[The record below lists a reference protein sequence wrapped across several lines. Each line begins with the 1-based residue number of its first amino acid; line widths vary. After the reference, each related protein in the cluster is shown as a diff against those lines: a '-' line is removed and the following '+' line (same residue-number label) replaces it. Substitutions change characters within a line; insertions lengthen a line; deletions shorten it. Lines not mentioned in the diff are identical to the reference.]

1 MALAANAGR
10 INYGRKIPFTT
21 WDAAATQ
28 VFYQGAIVIVKTD
41 GFAYV
46 GVTGTGHK
54 VIGVCA
60 CELDTTGLADG
71 AKSVIIEPGTWGDF
85 TNSATTDAIATD
97 DRGKT
102 CYVVDDD
109 TVALTDGGS
118 TRSAAGTIFDVA
130 DDGTSVV
137 VQFEVIR

>member
-1 MALAANAGR
+1 MALTQDAGR
-10 INYGRKIPFTT
+10 CNYGRKIPFTT
-21 WDAAATQ
+21 WDAAANQ
-28 VFYQGAIVIVKTD
+28 VFFQGSIVIVKTD

-46 GVTGTGHK
+46 GVTGTSQK
-54 VIGVCA
+54 VIGIA
-60 CELDTTGLADG
+60 CVGLNTTGLAD
-71 AKSVIIEPGTWGDF
+71 ADKSVIVDPGTWGDF
-85 TNSATTDAIATD
+85 TNSASTDAIATD

-118 TRSAAGTIFDVA
+118 TRSAAGTVFDVA

>member
-1 MALAANAGR
+1 MALTQDTGR
-10 INYGRKIPFTT
+10 CNYGRKIPFTT
-21 WDAAATQ
+21 WDAAANQ
-28 VFYQGAIVIVKTD
+28 VFYQGSIVVVKTD

-46 GVTGTGHK
+46 GVTGTGQK
-54 VIGVCA
+54 VPGVCM
-60 CELDTTGLADG
+60 CPLDTTGIADG
-71 AKSVIIEPGTWGDF
+71 VRSVIVDPGTWGDF
-85 TNSATTDAIATD
+85 TNSASTDAIATD